1 MSTDAAPPVEDKEK
15 RSRVFFDISIGGKS
29 AGRVTFE
36 LYDDLV
42 PKTAENFRALCT
54 GEKGLGKS
62 GKPLHYKGSVFH
74 RIIKQFM
81 IQGGDFT
88 EGNGTG
94 GESIYGAKFADEAF
108 PKTHD
113 RPFLLS
119 MANAGPDTNGSQ
131 FFITTVPTPHLDN
144 KHVVFGEVLNGKS
157 IVRQLEN
164 LPTQN
169 GDKPV
174 KDAIIADC
182 GVLTGD
188 AALAADAKAP
198 DAMGDVY
205 EDFPEDCA
213 TPPEAAEALYIGFS
227 FTSSNSLQG
236 LQNQLYAFFMAFL
249 IFNPFNK
256 QIMPM
261 FVPQRALYEVR
272 ERPSKIYRWSAFLL
286 SNVVVEFV
294 WNTAAAVLFFFCWY
308 YPARF
313 FKNTTSDDVTI
324 RGFTTFLFI
333 WQLFLWI
340 STVSQFVIAA
350 IEHADLASVPAAL
363 ICIMA
368 LCFCGIG
375 TVRSTLPAI
384 WADFMYRVSPMTY
397 LASGALSTALH
408 GSEVVCRPE
417 EVVRIPAQAAMSCAE
432 FLEPYSQRFSGYL
445 VDVSDDGMCGWCP
458 MSTTDDY
465 LATFEI
471 SFGDRWR
478 NFGIGWV
485 FILFNIA
492 AACGLYWLFR
502 VPRGQGIKRK

>member
-62 GKPLHYKGSVFH
+62 GKPLHYKGSIFH

-213 TPPEAAEALYIGFS
+213 TPPEAAEVLAIATACKDYGNRAFKAGDPALGLEKYQKGIRYLNEEPDLEALPEADRPAFQAQLDALRFALNNNSALLALKLETFDDAHRFADAALAAADKPAATVKDADRAKALYRRGFAS
-227 FTSSNSLQG
+227 VRLKDEEAAVADLEAAHKLVPGDGLILNELNSV
-236 LQNQLYAFFMAFL
+236 
-249 IFNPFNK
+249 K
-256 QIMPM
+256 Q
-261 FVPQRALYEVR
+261 
-272 ERPSKIYRWSAFLL
+272 K
-286 SNVVVEFV
+286 
-294 WNTAAAVLFFFCWY
+294 AAARSAKEKAAYKKFF
-308 YPARF
+308 A
-313 FKNTTSDDVTI
+313 
-324 RGFTTFLFI
+324 
-333 WQLFLWI
+333 
-340 STVSQFVIAA
+340 
-350 IEHADLASVPAAL
+350 
-363 ICIMA
+363 
-368 LCFCGIG
+368 
-375 TVRSTLPAI
+375 
-384 WADFMYRVSPMTY
+384 
-397 LASGALSTALH
+397 
-408 GSEVVCRPE
+408 
-417 EVVRIPAQAAMSCAE
+417 
-432 FLEPYSQRFSGYL
+432 
-445 VDVSDDGMCGWCP
+445 
-458 MSTTDDY
+458 
-465 LATFEI
+465 
-471 SFGDRWR
+471 
-478 NFGIGWV
+478 
-485 FILFNIA
+485 
-492 AACGLYWLFR
+492 
-502 VPRGQGIKRK
+502 